1 MREISFHQR
10 RQHHVGEGNGGADQD
25 AARPEHGVL
34 RQGTQ
39 RDAADQQREGEAQ
52 GALDADA
59 FRQRRSQRRENG
71 EQDQRQRVDQA
82 GGGGGQRQLLL
93 DLLQQWANAGQ
104 GGAQVGRD
112 QHNADDQQDRAV

>member
-1 MREISFHQR
+1 MPQTSSAR
-10 RQHHVGEGNGGADQD
+10 
-25 AARPEHGVL
+25 ARP
-34 RQGTQ
+34 
-39 RDAADQQREGEAQ
+39 

-71 EQDQRQRVDQA
+71 KQDQRQRVDQA

-93 DLLQQWANAGQ
+93 DLLQQRADAGQ
-104 GGAQVGRD
+104 GSAQVGRD

>member
-1 MREISFHQR
+1 MPQTSSAR
-10 RQHHVGEGNGGADQD
+10 
-25 AARPEHGVL
+25 ARPS
-34 RQGTQ
+34 
-39 RDAADQQREGEAQ
+39 

-71 EQDQRQRVDQA
+71 KQDQRQRVDQA

-93 DLLQQWANAGQ
+93 DLLQQRADAGQ
-104 GGAQVGRD
+104 GSAQVGRD